1 MCLLSLLFGS
11 PKERDEKGKNK
22 DRDKDKDRK
31 MEWEEEMISLL
42 EEEENY

>member
-11 PKERDEKGKNK
+11 PKKRDEKGKNK
-22 DRDKDKDRK
+22 GKDKDSE

>member
-1 MCLLSLLFGS
+1 MCLLSLLLGS
-11 PKERDEKGKNK
+11 PKKRGEKGKSKEK
-22 DRDKDKDRK
+22 DRE

>member
-11 PKERDEKGKNK
+11 PKKRDEKGKGKGKGK
-22 DRDKDKDRK
+22 DEDRE

-42 EEEENY
+42 EEEEDY

>member
-1 MCLLSLLFGS
+1 MCLLSLLLGS
-11 PKERDEKGKNK
+11 PKKRDEKDKSKEKEK
-22 DRDKDKDRK
+22 DRE

>member
-1 MCLLSLLFGS
+1 MCLLSLLLGS
-11 PKERDEKGKNK
+11 PKERNEKGKNK
-22 DRDKDKDRK
+22 DRDKDRE

>member
-11 PKERDEKGKNK
+11 PKKRDEKDKSK
-22 DRDKDKDRK
+22 DRDRE

-42 EEEENY
+42 EEEEDY